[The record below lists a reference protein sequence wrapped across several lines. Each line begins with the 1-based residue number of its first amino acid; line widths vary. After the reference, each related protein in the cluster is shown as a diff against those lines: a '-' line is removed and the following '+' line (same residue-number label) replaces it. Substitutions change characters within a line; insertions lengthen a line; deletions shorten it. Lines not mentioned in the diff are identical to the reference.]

1 MNKLFV
7 ITVVT
12 VDPYQIEVTA
22 SSDKQAIAMASDWH
36 SYNDMTDIAWFKIE
50 RTTNYIQPKSALYGS
65 EHLEF

>member
-1 MNKLFV
+1 MKKIYV
-7 ITVVT
+7 ITAVT

-22 SSDKQAIAMASDWH
+22 SSEQEALAMASDWH
-36 SYNDMTDIAWFKIE
+36 SYNETDVAWFRIE